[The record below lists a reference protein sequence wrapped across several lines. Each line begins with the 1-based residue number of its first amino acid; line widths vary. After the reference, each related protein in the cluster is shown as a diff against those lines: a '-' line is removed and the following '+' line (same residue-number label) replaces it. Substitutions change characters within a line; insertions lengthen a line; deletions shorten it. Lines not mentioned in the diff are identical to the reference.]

1 VRRGQ
6 IQFLILWSIF
16 VGHSG
21 AQLAGPSNTPRRFK
35 SVSVERR
42 MALVVGNSNY
52 SVGKVNSAVSDATA
66 LELTLKKL
74 RFQVTTLRDASYSQ
88 MQRELD
94 RFSAS
99 LQKGDLA
106 LFYFAGH
113 GMQIERANYLVPI
126 DFRVQRLSYAKQE
139 TLATEQV
146 RQQLERSKASLRV
159 IVLDACRR
167 NPFVALGGGR
177 AEGLREMPLSPG
189 TLWAFA
195 AGAEAVAEDDSTE
208 TNGLY
213 ARSLMAA
220 LQTPGLTL
228 GEVFQRVQR
237 EIQSQSAGGRQN
249 PTYYNGIVGPVVLN
263 GGMGSGPLDAAMHQ
277 PPVNGNLMPNPPSKT
292 AERPV
297 KEEAVKEEAVKE
309 EAVYWKECQSQR
321 GAFCE
326 AYFEFVLRNRF
337 PALAKLVLKAP
348 RSSSKDKKVDSEEP
362 TRDGLSS
369 LVPSWLKFASPS
381 GPTKGG
387 PEGIVYVWVP
397 PGTFWMGC
405 SSGDTECE
413 SNEPN
418 REVQI
423 AKGFWIG
430 QTEVTQKVYEQVRGS
445 NPSAFRGA
453 LRPVESVSWMQAREF
468 CLTIGARLPYED
480 EWEYAAR
487 AGSKDS
493 RYGPLDSV
501 AWYDANGGNQTQV
514 VAQKTPNAWG
524 LYDMLG
530 NVWEWTASVYT
541 TKSMVS
547 RGESLV
553 LRGGGWSSSSSNVRA
568 SLRGSGALE
577 TSNRFFGFRCVRDS
591 L

>member
-1 VRRGQ
+1 
-6 IQFLILWSIF
+6 
-16 VGHSG
+16 
-21 AQLAGPSNTPRRFK
+21 
-35 SVSVERR
+35 

-74 RFQVTTLRDASYSQ
+74 RFNVRTLRDASYSQ
-88 MQRELD
+88 MQRELE
-94 RFSAS
+94 RFTAS

-113 GMQIERANYLVPI
+113 GMQIEGSNYLVPI
-126 DFRVQRLSYAKQE
+126 DFTAQRMSYAKQE

-167 NPFVALGGGR
+167 NPFAAPGR
-177 AEGLREMPLSPG
+177 AGAEGLRELPRSQG
-189 TLWAFA
+189 SLWAFSA
-195 AGAEAVAEDDSTE
+195 APQAVAEDDSTQ

-228 GEVFQRVQR
+228 GEVFQRVQH
-237 EIQSQSAGGRQN
+237 EIQSKSAGGKQN
-249 PTYYNGIVGPVVLN
+249 PTYYNGIVERVVLN
-263 GGMGSGPLDAAMHQ
+263 GVIAPGLSVATILQ
-277 PPVNGNLMPNPPSKT
+277 PSVNGAMMPNPPAKT

-297 KEEAVKEEAVKE
+297 KDESVKEQALKE
-309 EAVYWKECQSQR
+309 EEVYWKECQSQK

-326 AYFEFVLRNRF
+326 AYFEFVLRHRF

-348 RSSSKDKKVDSEEP
+348 RTASKDKKVDSEEP
-362 TRDGLSS
+362 TRDGVSS
-369 LVPSWLKFASPS
+369 IVPSWLKFGSPS
-381 GPTKGG
+381 GPTKRG
-387 PEGIVYVWVP
+387 PEGTVYVWVP
-397 PGTFWMGC
+397 PGKFWMGC

-413 SNEPN
+413 YNEPN
-418 REVQI
+418 REAQI

-430 QTEVTQKVYEQVRGS
+430 QTEVTQKMYEQVRGS
-445 NPSAFRGA
+445 NPSFFRGA

-468 CLTIGARLPYED
+468 CLSIGARLPYED

-501 AWYDANGGNQTQV
+501 AWYDANGGNQTHA
-514 VAQKTPNAWG
+514 VAQKAPNAWG

-541 TKSMVS
+541 SKVV
-547 RGESLV
+547 V
-553 LRGGGWSSSSSNVRA
+553 LRGGAWSSSPSNVRA
-568 SLRGSGALE
+568 SLRGSSAVE
-577 TSNRFFGFRCVRDS
+577 SSNHFFGFRCVRDS

>member
-1 VRRGQ
+1 MQRGQ
-6 IQFLILWSIF
+6 IPFLILWSIF

-21 AQLAGPSNTPRRFK
+21 AQLAGPSNPSRNFK
-35 SVSVERR
+35 SVAVERR

-52 SVGKVNSAVSDATA
+52 SVGKLNSAVSDATA
-66 LELTLKKL
+66 LEVTLKQW
-74 RFQVTTLRDASYSQ
+74 RFNVRTLRDASYSQ

-113 GMQIERANYLVPI
+113 GMQIERSNYLVPI
-126 DFRVQRLSYAKQE
+126 DFTVQRMSYAKQE

-167 NPFVALGGGR
+167 NPFAAPGSGE
-177 AEGLREMPLSPG
+177 AEGLREMPRSQG

-195 AGAEAVAEDDSTE
+195 AGANAVAEDDSTE
-208 TNGLY
+208 TNGLF

-228 GEVFQRVQR
+228 GEVSQRVQR
-237 EIQSQSAGGRQN
+237 ETQSKSAGGKQN

-263 GGMGSGPLDAAMHQ
+263 GGIVPDPVGAAMLQ
-277 PPVNGNLMPNPPSKT
+277 PPVNGGMMPNPPTKT

-297 KEEAVKEEAVKE
+297 KEESEKEEE
-309 EAVYWKECQSQR
+309 VYWKECQSQK

-326 AYFEFVLRNRF
+326 AYFEFVLRHRF

-348 RSSSKDKKVDSEEP
+348 RTASKDKKGASEEP
-362 TRDGLSS
+362 TRDGVSS
-369 LVPSWLKFASPS
+369 IVPSWLKFGSPS
-381 GPTKGG
+381 GPTKRG

-397 PGTFWMGC
+397 PGNFWMGC

-413 SNEPN
+413 FNEPN
-418 REVQI
+418 REAQI

-445 NPSAFRGA
+445 NPSSFRGA

-468 CLTIGARLPYED
+468 CLSIGARLPDED

-493 RYGPLDSV
+493 RYGPLDSI
-501 AWYDANGGNQTQV
+501 AWYDANGGNQTHV
-514 VAQKTPNAWG
+514 VAQKTPNVWG

-541 TKSMVS
+541 SKSM
-547 RGESLV
+547 V
-553 LRGGGWSSSSSNVRA
+553 LRGGGWSSISSNVRA
-568 SLRGSGALE
+568 SLRGSSAEE